1 MPGRVLVAIDNH
13 SAIFAA
19 VLGVRCVGFLDLF
32 EVIAPLA
39 AYFEAFRAVSVG
51 QFIGFDG
58 QMAVTTSQPVA
69 LFREESE
76 IAVTA
81 GIHNAPVMPP
91 SYFP

>member
-1 MPGRVLVAIDNH
+1 
-13 SAIFAA
+13 
-19 VLGVRCVGFLDLF
+19 LGARCVGFLDLF
-32 EVIAPLA
+32 EVIAPFA
-39 AYFEAFRAVSVG
+39 AHFETFRTVSVG

-69 LFREESE
+69 LFREEGE
-76 IAVTA
+76 MAMTA